1 MGGARGEIYAYTSS
15 RETLAT
21 REVLAHPHTVFHS
34 CMCELREDAIVV
46 VVVVALIGYNDLRLM
61 L

>member
-1 MGGARGEIYAYTSS
+1 MGGARGEIYAYTPS

-21 REVLAHPHTVFHS
+21 REVLAHPHAVFHS
-34 CMCELREDAIVV
+34 YMCELREDAI
-46 VVVVALIGYNDLRLM
+46 VVVALIGYNDLRLM